1 MCCADCRL
9 CYVATRVN
17 FVIETLLVQS
27 HSRNKRSGHQP
38 VHLPEKPEYKRFAG
52 ASATSHHSERQ
63 AANVVDLEPLREK
76 MELFA
81 VICIETS
88 HYVAFVKSGSDRQS
102 PWVFFDSM
110 ADRKG
115 ELFWEKKMLKN
126 NYF

>member
-1 MCCADCRL
+1 M
-9 CYVATRVN
+9 
-17 FVIETLLVQS
+17 
-27 HSRNKRSGHQP
+27 
-38 VHLPEKPEYKRFAG
+38 G
-52 ASATSHHSERQ
+52 A
-63 AANVVDLEPLREK
+63 VDLEPLREK

-115 ELFWEKKMLKN
+115 TSLSENAADMVYLS
-126 NYF
+126 

>member
-1 MCCADCRL
+1 MQIMQKHVFEQHL
-9 CYVATRVN
+9 SMH
-17 FVIETLLVQS
+17 VQS

-38 VHLPEKPEYKRFAG
+38 VRLPENSDYKKFA
-52 ASATSHHSERQ
+52 AAMAVAQHRERPATGGTI
-63 AANVVDLEPLREK
+63 DLEPLREK

-88 HYVAFVKSGSDRQS
+88 HYVTFVKSGSDRQS

-115 ELFWEKKMLKN
+115 ACPLETA
-126 NYF
+126 

>member
-1 MCCADCRL
+1 MA
-9 CYVATRVN
+9 AN
-17 FVIETLLVQS
+17 Q
-27 HSRNKRSGHQP
+27 HN
-38 VHLPEKPEYKRFAG
+38 
-52 ASATSHHSERQ
+52 ERQ
-63 AANVVDLEPLREK
+63 AAGVIDLEPLREK

-115 ELFWEKKMLKN
+115 LSFSENTEQWLLLLLQLSTIAMVIDHVQIISYCITLDVQSANQSVKFI
-126 NYF
+126 

>member
-1 MCCADCRL
+1 M
-9 CYVATRVN
+9 
-17 FVIETLLVQS
+17 QS

-38 VHLPEKPEYKRFAG
+38 VRLPENPDYKQSAM
-52 ASATSHHSERQ
+52 ASAASHHGDQ
-63 AANVVDLEPLREK
+63 QVAGVVDLEPLRER

-115 ELFWEKKMLKN
+115 MLFC
-126 NYF
+126 